1 MGCLPF
7 IAAMVLLIVILIVA
21 PDVALWLPDQ
31 MR

>member
-7 IAAMVLLIVILIVA
+7 IAALVLLIVIVILM
-21 PDVALWLPDQ
+21 PETALWLPDQ